1 MIHDNDLQDKI
12 NPKENIDVSVL
23 QIKQKILNHEESADK
38 DREKVSRPSKGASS
52 AIISNLAK
60 NLKQE
65 EKEEVVKLRKAPKFI
80 TEN

>member
-1 MIHDNDLQDKI
+1 MCQIGNSEDTPSN
-12 NPKENIDVSVL
+12 VSVF
-23 QIKQKILNHEESADK
+23 QIKQKILNQEESADN
-38 DREKVSRPSKGASS
+38 DREKVLRPCKSASS